1 MNLAAIP
8 SALEITMEAACD
20 ISLECWRLTRAAA
33 LAEGNDSAAIRY
45 SARRITEVLKTVG
58 LETIDLTGR
67 KYDAGLAPE
76 VLNVIL
82 DDTVPKDQ
90 VLIEET
96 VSPIVTWCGR
106 IIKPGQIIVKRSPL
120 QNESKTD

>member
-1 MNLAAIP
+1 M
-8 SALEITMEAACD
+8 
-20 ISLECWRLTRAAA
+20 
-33 LAEGNDSAAIRY
+33 RY

-58 LETIDLTGR
+58 LDTIDLTGR

-82 DDTVPKDQ
+82 DDTIPKGQ

-96 VSPIVTWCGR
+96 VSPIVTWCGQ

-120 QNESKTD
+120 ENDSKTD